1 MVLVSL
7 VLYIPLWNV
16 PEADVGALRLREEQV
31 ELLRHLSHPLHLYS
45 HTSFHGHMLTESRAP
60 HEEKTHRMGF
70 LSLFSRSNAE
80 KMELFKKN
88 IVLFLYCI
96 FLLLEEITM
105 ANTMYIYYKL
115 ETG

>member
-45 HTSFHGHMLTESRAP
+45 HISFHGYVLTESRAP
-60 HEEKTHRMGF
+60 REVPSHGF

-96 FLLLEEITM
+96 FLFVEEITM
-105 ANTMYIYYKL
+105 ANTMYIYCEL
-115 ETG
+115 ERG

>member
-45 HTSFHGHMLTESRAP
+45 HTSFHGHMLAESRAP

-70 LSLFSRSNAE
+70 YHFSPDQTQKKWSYLKKEHCFVSLLYFSSS
-80 KMELFKKN
+80 
-88 IVLFLYCI
+88 
-96 FLLLEEITM
+96 
-105 ANTMYIYYKL
+105 
-115 ETG
+115 

>member
-45 HTSFHGHMLTESRAP
+45 HTSFHGHMLAESRAP

-70 LSLFSRSNAE
+70 YHFSPDQTQ
-80 KMELFKKN
+80 KKWS
-88 IVLFLYCI
+88 Y
-96 FLLLEEITM
+96 
-105 ANTMYIYYKL
+105 
-115 ETG
+115 